1 MFSSELA
8 GGAIKFVGKELLLRG
23 SSLENF
29 FLFIIGLAGLLT
41 KARHV
46 SLPTSAAS
54 HVLSCSHPTEVLCS
68 ATTANLASEGA
79 EHWDISIVICCLVN
93 IWSSP
98 LLLLIPE
105 YESVLI
111 ALGIYDIIIGDRS
124 NLNFWEW
131 YGPHVFCRAFIPSS
145 MIRTC
150 TLLDVHDAPLSEG
163 TLRLIII
170 RALESHTWHTE
181 HRRDTVLWVIIPL
194 QRPETVLEVTGK
206 ANRAIV
212 VVIGENRQAAITAGG
227 RIIK

>member
-1 MFSSELA
+1 MFSSELT
-8 GGAIKFVGKELLLRG
+8 GGAIEFVGKELLLRG

-29 FLFIIGLAGLLT
+29 FLFIIGLAGLLA
-41 KARHV
+41 KAGHV
-46 SLPTSAAS
+46 SLPTSTAS
-54 HVLSCSHPTEVLCS
+54 QILSNSNSTEVLCS
-68 ATTANLASEGA
+68 ATTADLASEGA
-79 EHWDISIVICCLVN
+79 EHWDIPIVICCLVN

-105 YESVLI
+105 YETVLI
-111 ALGIYDIIIGDRS
+111 ALGIDDIIISDRS
-124 NLNFWEW
+124 NLDFGEW
-131 YGPHVFCRAFIPSS
+131 NGPHLFWRAFIPSC

-150 TLLDVHDAPLSEG
+150 TLLDFHDAPLSEG
-163 TLRLIII
+163 ALRLIII
-170 RALESHTWHTE
+170 RPLESHTWHTE

-212 VVIGENRQAAITAGG
+212 VVIGDNRQAAITAGG